1 MENVTQNAVTENTIK
16 SKAQEQFLLE
26 DRVERDFALGLIT
39 EEEYSEQIQKIY
51 YSFADLYGF
60 TA

>member
-1 MENVTQNAVTENTIK
+1 MENVTQNAVTENTIR

-39 EEEYSEQIQKIY
+39 EDEYEVQIQKIY

>member
-1 MENVTQNAVTENTIK
+1 MENLNTNAVTGNTIK
-16 SKAQEQFLLE
+16 NKAQEQFLLE

-39 EEEYSEQIQKIY
+39 EDEYEVQIQKIY

>member
-1 MENVTQNAVTENTIK
+1 MENLNTNAVTSNTIK
-16 SKAQEQFLLE
+16 NKAQEQFLLE

-39 EEEYSEQIQKIY
+39 EDEYEVQIQKIY

>member
-1 MENVTQNAVTENTIK
+1 MENLNTNAVTDNTIRN
-16 SKAQEQFLLE
+16 KAQEQFLLE

-39 EEEYSEQIQKIY
+39 EDEYEVQIQKIY

>member
-1 MENVTQNAVTENTIK
+1 MENVTQNAVTENTIRN
-16 SKAQEQFLLE
+16 KAQEHFLLE

-39 EEEYSEQIQKIY
+39 EDEYSEQIQKIY

>member
-39 EEEYSEQIQKIY
+39 EDEYSEQIQKIY

>member
-1 MENVTQNAVTENTIK
+1 MTHLNTNAVTENTIRN
-16 SKAQEQFLLE
+16 KAQEQFLLE
-26 DRVERDFALGLIT
+26 DIVERDFALGLIT
-39 EEEYSEQIQKIY
+39 EDEYEVEIQKIY

>member
-1 MENVTQNAVTENTIK
+1 MENLNTNTVTDNTIRN
-16 SKAQEQFLLE
+16 KAQEQFLLE

-39 EEEYSEQIQKIY
+39 EDEYEVQIQKIY

>member
-26 DRVERDFALGLIT
+26 DRVEREFALGLIT
-39 EEEYSEQIQKIY
+39 EDEYSEQIQKIY